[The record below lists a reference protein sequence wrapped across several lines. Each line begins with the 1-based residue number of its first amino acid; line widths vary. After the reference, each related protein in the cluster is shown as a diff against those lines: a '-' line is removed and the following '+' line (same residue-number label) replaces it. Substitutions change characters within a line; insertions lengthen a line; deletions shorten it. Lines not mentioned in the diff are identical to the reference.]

1 MHHDIDI
8 TRAVPAFD
16 EDPEGLWDVPLH
28 DTERKALHAAFVR
41 DRELRGEVEALLRG
55 LSARL
60 RDVFIV
66 AFVAELEASPSARPA
81 GAYLPALGATI
92 AAQSKGQVSR

>member
-1 MHHDIDI
+1 MHRDIDI
-8 TRAVPAFD
+8 ARAAPAFD

-28 DTERKALHAAFVR
+28 ATKRKALHAAFAR

-66 AFVAELEASPSARPA
+66 AFVAELEAHPTARPA
-81 GAYLPALGATI
+81 EAYLPALGATI
-92 AAQSKGQVSR
+92 ATQSRGR